1 MTKHE
6 YALTYNDIS
15 VLEMMHSS
23 LLFKILAKED
33 NNILKEI
40 TGEKLL
46 QIRKLIIE
54 MILATDMGKHF
65 DLVSYIRAKY
75 SEKTEFSNG
84 DTRSDLFK
92 IIIKAADVGHAAKSI
107 DLHQRW
113 CSLVIEEFYAQ
124 GDLEKGKGIPVSMFC
139 DRDNTNIGK
148 AQAGFI
154 KNIVLSLYETLGR
167 LLGSEEIEKI
177 CIRQLKINLKYWESY
192 QSLRKQT
199 VVEKNE
205 NQNIV
210 LSIGNRNERKGSL
223 P

>member
-75 SEKTEFSNG
+75 SEKTEFSNLILVR
-84 DTRSDLFK
+84 DICSFK
-92 IIIKAADVGHAAKSI
+92 YLTKSGF
-107 DLHQRW
+107 
-113 CSLVIEEFYAQ
+113 SEFFIE
-124 GDLEKGKGIPVSMFC
+124 
-139 DRDNTNIGK
+139 
-148 AQAGFI
+148 
-154 KNIVLSLYETLGR
+154 
-167 LLGSEEIEKI
+167 
-177 CIRQLKINLKYWESY
+177 
-192 QSLRKQT
+192 
-199 VVEKNE
+199 
-205 NQNIV
+205 
-210 LSIGNRNERKGSL
+210 
-223 P
+223 